1 MRAPRSTG
9 KTSESGLPRTFN
21 LFWLGQGLSALG
33 DAMTVVAMP
42 LVVLAETGSV
52 AQMGRLTALSRVGG
66 LIATAVAGTLV
77 DRWRP
82 RRVMLDCDVFR
93 CCLMALIPLTFS
105 LDFHPIWLIFA
116 VGVGAAFAQ
125 GIFYVGHVSLVA
137 ELVGTARVGLA
148 NSRIEGA
155 IALAYVFGPALAGR
169 ISAAWGPATV
179 LGVDSVTFS
188 ISAVALLAM
197 GHAASPALA
206 TDAVALAARP
216 PLSSDG
222 WRAGLR
228 FIVAQPELWRLTIL
242 VAFSQF
248 FTAAIVDL
256 FIFRLKH
263 DLTQGDAGTGLAFAI
278 ASAAAVLAAAGTPW
292 LRTKISFHRLWGAAT
307 LVQAVAL
314 LVAAPARSFAVLA
327 GAAAAYMAA
336 MTTLLICQASIRQE
350 LTPQPLLGRV
360 TSSYLVLT
368 ALPMPLGALG
378 ATALAA
384 RLGAGAA
391 QTVVGLGLLATAG
404 VAALLWRGD
413 RGDRR

>member
-1 MRAPRSTG
+1 
-9 KTSESGLPRTFN
+9 
-21 LFWLGQGLSALG
+21 LSALG

-52 AQMGRLTALSRVGG
+52 AQMGRLTALSRIGG
-66 LIATAVAGTLV
+66 VIATAVAGTLV

-82 RRVMLDCDVFR
+82 QRVMLDCDVFR
-93 CCLMALIPLTFS
+93 CGLMALIPLTFA
-105 LDFHPIWLIFA
+105 LDFYPIWLIFA

-148 NSRIEGA
+148 NSRIDGT

-179 LGVDSVTFS
+179 LGVDSFTFS
-188 ISAVALLAM
+188 ISAVAMLAM

-206 TDAVALAARP
+206 TDAVALAARS
-216 PLSSDG
+216 LSSDG

-228 FIVAQPELWRLTIL
+228 FIAAQPELWRLTIL

-278 ASAAAVLAAAGTPW
+278 ASAAAVLAAAATPW

-307 LVQAVAL
+307 VVQAAAL

-336 MTTLLICQASIRQE
+336 MTILLICQASIRQE

-378 ATALAA
+378 ATAVAA
-384 RLGAGAA
+384 RLGAGPA
-391 QTVVGLGLLATAG
+391 QTVVGLGLLATAA